1 MKHLK
6 EHTAYYLLTLGNNRM
21 SLFVVQF
28 LEKIGLTMLK
38 HEKQNTNN
46 IKQNNFF
53 NKFLLLRVKP
63 FNKLKKNN
71 LKEAFIW
78 NRLLY
83 K

>member
-28 LEKIGLTMLK
+28 LEKNWSYNAK
-38 HEKQNTNN
+38 YEKQNTNN

-53 NKFLLLRVKP
+53 NKFLLIRVKP

-71 LKEAFIW
+71 NLT
-78 NRLLY
+78 Y
-83 K
+83 